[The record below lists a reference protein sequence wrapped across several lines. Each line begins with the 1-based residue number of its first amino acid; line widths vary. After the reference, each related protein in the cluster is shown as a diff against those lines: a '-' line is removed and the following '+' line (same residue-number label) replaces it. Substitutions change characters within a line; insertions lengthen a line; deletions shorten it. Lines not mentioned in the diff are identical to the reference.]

1 MLKTPL
7 KKLKICS
14 FWPAKPKFSAVLFIA
29 GGVWYT
35 VEVLNK
41 PPMEERMRFIPN
53 VDYQAFDAFVKAHP
67 TKSHFMQSAAWG
79 EFNRVQ
85 RGCTVHRV
93 ALADEQTGELQA
105 AALLLE
111 RKPTA
116 FPPYLYCPR
125 GFVLDFEN
133 RQLLAEM
140 TAALRGFAKSRGAM
154 FLALD
159 PDIKRRDIAPDGSAA
174 EGGQDNSALADEMRA
189 LGYRHRGWNLG
200 FEGRE
205 PRFTFRIPLQREEKE
220 IEKAFTGNILKN
232 VKKSRHYAVS
242 VREGGSEDIKTL
254 HEIIGATAQ
263 RDSFYAY
270 PLEYYQNFYDSLAKD
285 GMAHLYLGIVDPA
298 ETVRML
304 KAELAELLAKREK
317 LKKPGPLAESAE
329 SEARLL
335 REIAQ
340 FEAYAAEYSEPVT
353 VSAHLVVRYGE
364 KSWAVHA
371 GSRGIMNETFVNNRT
386 YYEKLMAQKRA
397 GCVFLDMF
405 GTVGN
410 PEEDGPFKTV
420 HAFKRQWGGEY
431 LEFIGQF
438 DLVTRPMWYLLYERL
453 RPAYHRLRIGMKAA
467 ARKLSGGR
475 K

>member
-1 MLKTPL
+1 
-7 KKLKICS
+7 
-14 FWPAKPKFSAVLFIA
+14 
-29 GGVWYT
+29 
-35 VEVLNK
+35 
-41 PPMEERMRFIPN
+41 MRFIPN
-53 VDYQAFDAFVKAHP
+53 VDYQAFDAFVKNHP

-79 EFNRVQ
+79 EFNRTE
-85 RGCTVHRV
+85 RGAAVHRV
-93 ALADEQTGELQA
+93 ALADEQTGELVA

-111 RKPTA
+111 RKPSL

-125 GFVLDFEN
+125 GYVMDFSNE
-133 RQLLAEM
+133 QLLAEM

-159 PDIKRRDIAPDGSAA
+159 PDLKRRDIAPDGSAA
-174 EGGQDNSALADEMRA
+174 EGGQDNSAFADTMRA

-205 PRFTFRIPLQREEKE
+205 PRFTFRIPLCREEKE

-242 VREGGSEDIKTL
+242 VREGGSEDVKTL
-254 HEIIGATAQ
+254 HAIIGATAQ

-270 PLEYYQNFYDSLAKD
+270 PLSYYQNFYDTLAKD
-285 GMAHLYLGIVDPA
+285 GMAHLYLGTVDPA
-298 ETVRML
+298 ATVGML
-304 KAELAELLAKREK
+304 KTELAELLVRREK

-329 SEARLL
+329 TEARLL
-335 REIAQ
+335 REIAL
-340 FEAYAAEYSEPVT
+340 FEQYAQQYTEPVT
-353 VSAHLVVRYGE
+353 VSAHLVVRYGK

-371 GSRGIMNETFVNNRT
+371 GSLGIMNETFVNNRT

-397 GCVFLDMF
+397 GCEFLDMF

-431 LEFIGQF
+431 IEFMGQF
-438 DLVTRPMWYLLYERL
+438 DLVTAPFWYLLYEKL

-467 ARKLSGGR
+467 ARKLTGG
-475 K
+475 KK